1 MVTHLTHI
9 EIIEVIILRYYSQL
23 RVSVKYLYI
32 LLSSITDWWGLCECQ
47 VELWSKDSALFV
59 AGSFSAWDVEH

>member
-23 RVSVKYLYI
+23 RVSVKYLYV
-32 LLSSITDWWGLCECQ
+32 LLSSITDWWECQ